1 MALKAS
7 FIVPHPPLIIP
18 EIGKGQEKEIQ
29 KTISAYINIANMIA
43 EIKPDTIV
51 ITTPHAHSYYDYFC
65 LSTGKKAVVDFSSYG
80 ASGVSFEVTYDND
93 FIDFINELAQKKDF
107 PLTTEGKHENLL
119 DHASAIPLYFIN
131 KVYKDYKLVRFSLS
145 GLPLETHYELGKLIE
160 EAISKNSKSFVMIAS
175 GDLSHKLKKN
185 GPYGLSQEGL
195 DFDERFVEILKS
207 GNLKDLLNFDDSFL
221 EKAAECGLRSFVIM
235 AGVLSSYNYDKK
247 LLSYEGPFGVGYAVA
262 SFIIK
267 DKLVLEKQL
276 INDPYVNLAKLA
288 IINYIK
294 YRKVIEKPDNL
305 PKEMLESKAGV
316 FVSLKKF
323 GKLRGCIGTIEPTA
337 QSVADEIIRN
347 AISSSTEDPR
357 FNPVKENEL
366 DSLIIS
372 VDVLMKPTPVE
383 SLDELDVI
391 KYGVI
396 VSKGN
401 RRGLLLPNIEGIDNP
416 KTQIHIALNKAGIP
430 DSSNYTLE
438 KFEVVRHY

>member
-1 MALKAS
+1 MALKAC

-18 EIGKGQEKEIQ
+18 EIGKGQELEI
-29 KTISAYINIANMIA
+29 KNTIFAYMDIANKIA

-51 ITTPHAHSYYDYFC
+51 ITTPHANSYYDCFC
-65 LSTGKKAVVDFSSYG
+65 MSTGKMAFADFSKFG
-80 ASGVSFEVTYDND
+80 ASNVRFQVTYDSD
-93 FIDFINELAQKKDF
+93 FIYSISELTRKIGF
-107 PLTTEGKHENLL
+107 PLTSGGKLENLL

-131 KVYKDYKLVRFSLS
+131 KVYKDYKIVRFSLS
-145 GLPLETHYELGKLIE
+145 GLPLETHFEFGKLIE
-160 EAISKNSKSFVMIAS
+160 EAINDSSKSVVMIAS
-175 GDLSHKLKKN
+175 GDLSHKLKKD

-195 DFDERFVEILKS
+195 NFDSKFLEIIKS
-207 GNLKDLLNFDDSFL
+207 GDLEDLMSFDDDFL

-235 AGVLSSYNYDKK
+235 AGVLSKYNYEKK

-262 SFIIK
+262 SFIVENKKIA
-267 DKLVLEKQL
+267 EKQL
-276 INDPYVNLAKLA
+276 INDSYVSLAKLA
-288 IINYIK
+288 IENYVK
-294 YRKVIEKPDNL
+294 YKKILDIPDNL
-305 PKEMLESKAGV
+305 PKEMIDNKAGV

-323 GKLRGCIGTIEPTA
+323 GQLRGCIGTIEPTRK
-337 QSVADEIIRN
+337 SIADEIIRN
-347 AISSSTEDPR
+347 AISSATNDPR
-357 FNPVKENEL
+357 FSPVKENEL

-383 SLDELDVI
+383 SLNELDVI

-438 KFEVVRHY
+438 KFEVARHY